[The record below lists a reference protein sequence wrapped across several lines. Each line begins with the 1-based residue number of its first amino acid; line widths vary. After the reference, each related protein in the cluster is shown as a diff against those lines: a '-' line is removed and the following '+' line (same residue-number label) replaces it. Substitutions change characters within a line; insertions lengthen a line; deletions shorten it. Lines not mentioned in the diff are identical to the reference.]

1 MADKE
6 LDKYMEQQASTALQ
20 KSKTKV
26 IELLQN
32 EPIGLSISQIMSMCK
47 ISVKTAKNILSVID
61 VDCTD
66 GVYVLKKSSKAPER
80 LKEVL
85 TVSKKENNVLDSL
98 KGNIVTTTIVRK
110 EVVLSKDQLSILL
123 TDLFGLKFVE
133 YYDDGSVLLSEIV

>member
-61 VDCTD
+61 VDCTN

-98 KGNIVTTTIVRK
+98 KENIVTTTIIRR

-123 TDLFGLKFVE
+123 TELFGLKFVE
-133 YYDDGSVLLSEIV
+133 YHEDGSVLLSEIV

>member
-61 VDCTD
+61 VDCTN

-85 TVSKKENNVLDSL
+85 TVSKKENNILDSL
-98 KGNIVTTTIVRK
+98 KENIVTTTIVRK

>member
-1 MADKE
+1 M
-6 LDKYMEQQASTALQ
+6 
-20 KSKTKV
+20 
-26 IELLQN
+26 QN

-61 VDCTD
+61 VDCTN

-98 KGNIVTTTIVRK
+98 KENIVTTTIIRR

-123 TDLFGLKFVE
+123 TELFGLKFVE
-133 YYDDGSVLLSEIV
+133 YHEDGSVLLSEIV

>member
-6 LDKYMEQQASTALQ
+6 LDKYMEQQASAALQ

-61 VDCTD
+61 VDCTN

-98 KGNIVTTTIVRK
+98 KENIVTTTIIRR

-133 YYDDGSVLLSEIV
+133 YHDDGSVLLSEIV

>member
-61 VDCTD
+61 VDCTN

-98 KGNIVTTTIVRK
+98 KENIVTTTIVRK

-133 YYDDGSVLLSEIV
+133 YHDDGSVLLSEIV

>member
-66 GVYVLKKSSKAPER
+66 GAYVLKKSSKAPER

-98 KGNIVTTTIVRK
+98 KENIVTTTIVRK

-133 YYDDGSVLLSEIV
+133 YHDDGSVLLSEIV

>member
-61 VDCTD
+61 VDCTN

-85 TVSKKENNVLDSL
+85 TVSKKENNILDSL
-98 KGNIVTTTIVRK
+98 KENIVTTTIVRK

-133 YYDDGSVLLSEIV
+133 YHDDGSVLLSEIV

>member
-32 EPIGLSISQIMSMCK
+32 EPIGLSISQIMLMCK

-61 VDCTD
+61 VDCTN

-98 KGNIVTTTIVRK
+98 KENIVTTTIVRR

-133 YYDDGSVLLSEIV
+133 YHDDGSVLLSEIV

>member
-20 KSKTKV
+20 KSKIKV

-61 VDCTD
+61 VDCTN

-98 KGNIVTTTIVRK
+98 KENIVTTTIIRR

>member
-20 KSKTKV
+20 KSKIKV

-61 VDCTD
+61 VDCTN
-66 GVYVLKKSSKAPER
+66 GVYVLRKSSKAPER

-98 KGNIVTTTIVRK
+98 KENIVTTTIVRK

>member
-66 GVYVLKKSSKAPER
+66 GVYILKKSSKSPER

-85 TVSKKENNVLDSL
+85 TVSRKENNVLDSL
-98 KGNIVTTTIVRK
+98 KENIVTTTIVRK

-133 YYDDGSVLLSEIV
+133 YHDDGSVLLSEIV

>member
-6 LDKYMEQQASTALQ
+6 LDKYMEQQDSTALQ
-20 KSKTKV
+20 KSKIKV

-61 VDCTD
+61 VDCTN
-66 GVYVLKKSSKAPER
+66 GVYILKKSSKAPER

-85 TVSKKENNVLDSL
+85 TVSKKENNILDSL
-98 KGNIVTTTIVRK
+98 KENIVTTTIVRK

-133 YYDDGSVLLSEIV
+133 YHDDGSVLLSEIV

>member
-6 LDKYMEQQASTALQ
+6 LDKYMEQQASMALQ

-32 EPIGLSISQIMSMCK
+32 EPIGLSISQIMLMCK

-61 VDCTD
+61 VDCTN

-98 KGNIVTTTIVRK
+98 KENIVTTTIVRR

-133 YYDDGSVLLSEIV
+133 YHDDGSVLLSEIV

>member
-61 VDCTD
+61 VDCTN

-98 KGNIVTTTIVRK
+98 KENIVTTTIVRR

-133 YYDDGSVLLSEIV
+133 YHDDGSVLLSEIV

>member
-1 MADKE
+1 MSDKE

-66 GVYVLKKSSKAPER
+66 GTYVLKKSSKAPER

-98 KGNIVTTTIVRK
+98 KENIVTTTIVRK

-133 YYDDGSVLLSEIV
+133 YHDDGSVLLSEIV

>member
-66 GVYVLKKSSKAPER
+66 GTYVLKKASKAPER

-98 KGNIVTTTIVRK
+98 KENIVTTTIVRK

-133 YYDDGSVLLSEIV
+133 YHDDGSVLLSEIV

>member
-61 VDCTD
+61 VDCTN

-98 KGNIVTTTIVRK
+98 KENIVTTTIIRR

-133 YYDDGSVLLSEIV
+133 YHDDGSVLLSEIV

>member
-1 MADKE
+1 MSDKE

-61 VDCTD
+61 VDCTN

-85 TVSKKENNVLDSL
+85 TVSKKENNILDSL
-98 KGNIVTTTIVRK
+98 KENIVTTTIVRK

-133 YYDDGSVLLSEIV
+133 YHDDGSVLLSEIV